1 MFSNLGRGFTAKIP
15 LNAPIMKQQI
25 NLFQPTSNQSSSKKS
40 RQFLSVNRLLFSIVG
55 LTCLGL
61 IIIYVSAYQDVSSL
75 REKLHSF
82 STQNRTVE
90 KRLAKLR
97 RTSLSK
103 PTQSEQSDE
112 LETEINQLSA
122 KIETHNQVIEVLQNE
137 LQGNTSGF
145 SKYLADFAYQ
155 YENINITRINLR
167 AGGTAITLTGNTS
180 QPDLVPHLIKLL
192 SSAFQEVDFQKV
204 KLERTD
210 EKQSESFRFVLDT
223 GSQEQL

>member
-1 MFSNLGRGFTAKIP
+1 
-15 LNAPIMKQQI
+15 MKQQI
-25 NLFQPTSNQSSSKKS
+25 NLFQPTSSKFPSNKPRQLLSS
-40 RQFLSVNRLLFSIVG
+40 NMLLLGVMV

-75 REKLHSF
+75 REKLQSF

-97 RTSLSK
+97 RTSLAK
-103 PTQSEQSDE
+103 PSQSEQSDE

-137 LQGNTSGF
+137 LQGNTKGF
-145 SKYLADFAYQ
+145 SNYLADLAYQ
-155 YENINITRINLR
+155 YENINLTRINLR
-167 AGGTAITLTGNTS
+167 SGGSAITLTGKTS
-180 QPDLVPHLIKLL
+180 QPDLVPRLITRL
-192 SSAFQEVDFQKV
+192 SQKSAFQEVYFQTV

-210 EKQSESFRFVLDT
+210 EKQSQSFRFVLDT
-223 GSQEQL
+223 GSN

>member
-1 MFSNLGRGFTAKIP
+1 
-15 LNAPIMKQQI
+15 MKQQI
-25 NLFQPTSNQSSSKKS
+25 NLFQPTSRQFSSNYS
-40 RQFLSVNRLLFSIVG
+40 RQWLSVNRLFFGIVG

-61 IIIYVSAYQDVSSL
+61 IVIYAAAYQDVSSL
-75 REKLHSF
+75 QEKLQHF

-103 PTQSEQSDE
+103 PTQSEESEE

-122 KIETHNQVIEVLQNE
+122 KIETHNQVIDVLQNE

-145 SKYLADFAYQ
+145 SNYLADLAYQ
-155 YENINITRINLR
+155 YENINLTRINLR
-167 AGGTAITLTGNTS
+167 SGGSAITLTGKTS
-180 QPDLVPHLIKLL
+180 QPDLVPRFITRL
-192 SSAFQEVDFQKV
+192 SQKSAFQKVYFQTV

-210 EKQSESFRFVLDT
+210 EKQSQSFRFVLDT
-223 GSQEQL
+223 GSN